1 MKSPKDNLRRHY
13 TIWGFIELAFSVIV
27 SRLFIDRRLKY
38 FNFPI
43 IIKGRKFID
52 FGDYLTAGYYCRF
65 EVYPKDN
72 DKRKRLIFGKNIQLN
87 DFVHISAIDHVE
99 IGDNCLMA
107 SHIYISDNSHGVYN
121 GGVNESSPDTPPEC
135 REYVTAPVKI
145 GKNCWI
151 AEGVIIMPG
160 VTIGDG
166 CVIGA
171 HSIVNSDIPEGCIAV
186 GSPAKVI
193 KKYSYKEKRW
203 LKVT

>member
-1 MKSPKDNLRRHY
+1 MKSSKDNLHRHY
-13 TIWGFIELAFSVIV
+13 TFCGLLELAFSVIA
-27 SRLFIDRRLKY
+27 SRLFIDRHLKY

-52 FGDYLTAGYYCRF
+52 FGDYLSAGYYCRF

-87 DFVHISAIDHVE
+87 DFVHISAIERVE

-107 SHIYISDNSHGVYN
+107 SHIYISDNSHGIY
-121 GGVNESSPDTPPEC
+121 GGGENESSPETPPEC
-135 REYVTAPVKI
+135 REYITSPVKI

-151 AEGVIIMPG
+151 GEGVIIMPG

-171 HSIVNSDIPEGCIAV
+171 HSIVNSDIPPASIAV
-186 GSPAKVI
+186 GSPARVVKR
-193 KKYSYKEKRW
+193 YSHKDKRW
-203 LKVT
+203 IKL